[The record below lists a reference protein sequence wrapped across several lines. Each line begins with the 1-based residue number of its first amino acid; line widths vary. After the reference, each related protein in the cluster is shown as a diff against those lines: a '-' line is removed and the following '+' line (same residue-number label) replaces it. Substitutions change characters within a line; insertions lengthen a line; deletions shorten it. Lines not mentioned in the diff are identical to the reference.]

1 MESNRARLS
10 GHVAV
15 VTGAAN
21 GIGRAFAIRLAAEG
35 AAVAIVDLADG
46 TDIVAELTAA
56 GGSAAAFRA
65 DVSDPDRVA
74 ELPGQIATVLGPVDI
89 VVNNAGIYPHA
100 PFAEVTFA
108 DWHRMFA
115 VNIDSMFLTAQAF
128 TPGMREQGWGRIVNM
143 TSNSIGLVL
152 ADSTPYIA
160 TKMAVI
166 GITRGLATELA
177 GDGITVNAVAPS
189 VVQTPG
195 TADVPVEAFQAF
207 AQLQAIKRVEQ
218 PDDLAGTVA
227 FLASDDAAFV
237 TGQTLFVDGGLI
249 RAS

>member
-1 MESNRARLS
+1 MWSGRARLS

-21 GIGRAFAIRLAAEG
+21 GIGRAFAIRLEAEG
-35 AAVAIVDLADG
+35 AAVAVVDLADG
-46 TDIVAELTAA
+46 TDVVAELTAG
-56 GGSAAAFRA
+56 GGSAVALRA
-65 DVSDPDRVA
+65 DVSDPDQVA
-74 ELPGQIATVLGPVDI
+74 DLPGQIAAALGPVDI

-100 PFAEVTFA
+100 PFVEVSLA
-108 DWHRMFA
+108 DWRRMFA
-115 VNIDSMFLTAQAF
+115 INVDSMFLTTQAF
-128 TPGMREQGWGRIVNM
+128 VPGMKERGWGRIVNM

-152 ADSTPYIA
+152 ADSTTYIA

-177 GDGITVNAVAPS
+177 GDGITVNAIAPS
-189 VVQTPG
+189 VVPTRG
-195 TADVPVEAFQAF
+195 TADVPAEAFQAF

-227 FLASDDAAFV
+227 FLASADAGFV

-249 RAS
+249 RSS